1 MNFKKYLLSI
11 WNFWPP
17 FFGAGI
23 KIKSRSQDWRKM
35 VVELKLRPWT
45 SNYVGTQFGG
55 SMFAMT
61 DAFYMVMLL
70 RNLGSD
76 YWVWDQSASIR
87 FLKPGK
93 THLTAEFELDA
104 KTLDEIRLTLT
115 TQPKMHWQRTVHI
128 KDLYGEIVAE
138 VDKVIYIKRKGTSSS
153 SRD

>member
-1 MNFKKYLLSI
+1 MGWKQYLLRI

-23 KIKSRSQDWRKM
+23 KVQYADAKWRRL

-70 RNLGSD
+70 RNLGKN
-76 YWVWDQSASIR
+76 YVVWDRAATIR

-93 THLTAEFELDA
+93 THLTAEF
-104 KTLDEIRLTLT
+104 TLEESDISQIKSTLEV
-115 TQPKMHWQRTVHI
+115 QPKMDWHRLVQI
-128 KDLYGEIVAE
+128 KDQAGQIVAE
-138 VDKVIYIKRKGTSSS
+138 VEKTLYIRKK
-153 SRD
+153 